1 MTFLDIW
8 EQPVIT
14 EFIRRRHED
23 IRKAAGGEEE
33 FGKNIADTI
42 LPTVP
47 HNGRYAKIRVQDVV
61 PTGMAPFKAPGASP
75 MLWTRKPQLREEVI
89 ELVDI
94 DEFHRVDPIDMLQL
108 QSPDPRAQAE
118 TAWTIADRGADM
130 QDRNE
135 LRTLWMKWE
144 ALKGTLVVNYP
155 NAASQTIDYGIPV
168 GHFTTFG
175 TPWTDTANADI
186 VEQLW
191 ALGSIGLS
199 DAGVYLPKYHF
210 NSATW
215 RYMRRNEL
223 IRDQLSSYGRNV
235 FLPTENDLRDLLRE
249 GTQFVIVDDGYLPE
263 GATDF
268 NLTKWI
274 GDGKILATTADYK
287 YAGRRIGEML
297 DGWVLVGPPGS
308 AANLPVA
315 KQGMQSEWIY
325 ERKEQQTLL
334 RQVSARI
341 PRIVAPNAIAWATA
355 Y

>member
-42 LPTVP
+42 LQTVP

-130 QDRNE
+130 QDRNVVWTNS
-135 LRTLWMKWE
+135 LFLYPDRVVVKTFDHAAGAWMPKLE
-144 ALKGTLVVNYP
+144 RE
-155 NAASQTIDYGIPV
+155 I
-168 GHFTTFG
+168 
-175 TPWTDTANADI
+175 AN
-186 VEQLW
+186 
-191 ALGSIGLS
+191 
-199 DAGVYLPKYHF
+199 
-210 NSATW
+210 
-215 RYMRRNEL
+215 RR
-223 IRDQLSSYGRNV
+223 
-235 FLPTENDLRDLLRE
+235 
-249 GTQFVIVDDGYLPE
+249 
-263 GATDF
+263 A
-268 NLTKWI
+268 
-274 GDGKILATTADYK
+274 
-287 YAGRRIGEML
+287 
-297 DGWVLVGPPGS
+297 
-308 AANLPVA
+308 
-315 KQGMQSEWIY
+315 
-325 ERKEQQTLL
+325 
-334 RQVSARI
+334 
-341 PRIVAPNAIAWATA
+341 
-355 Y
+355 